1 MARMG
6 PIIPCQQPLILIFSM
21 HSIRS
26 TARIIGMGPKIVTF
40 WPTST
45 VQCLFKYQRKSWF
58 DISYLLA
65 RLHFP
70 SLSTNRENLKSKY
83 NIVTVIRIVIIIFKR
98 NTGNQERG
106 ILCQQKSLGDSMC
119 FGFLTSP
126 IRYLSNLTA
135 DLGKRTPPADF
146 YGIALDQSALQLSK
160 KFNLFLNFRRGL
172 DEFPKTE
179 RWTM

>member
-1 MARMG
+1 MIWQLITYTLPHLRITDVGENYTSENSTFVLGKKHFIWSHKKPKIILDRVSLQYLKKYLRAYMARMG

-58 DISYLLA
+58 DNSYLLA
-65 RLHFP
+65 CLHFP

-106 ILCQQKSLGDSMC
+106 ILCQ
-119 FGFLTSP
+119 
-126 IRYLSNLTA
+126 
-135 DLGKRTPPADF
+135 
-146 YGIALDQSALQLSK
+146 
-160 KFNLFLNFRRGL
+160 
-172 DEFPKTE
+172 
-179 RWTM
+179 